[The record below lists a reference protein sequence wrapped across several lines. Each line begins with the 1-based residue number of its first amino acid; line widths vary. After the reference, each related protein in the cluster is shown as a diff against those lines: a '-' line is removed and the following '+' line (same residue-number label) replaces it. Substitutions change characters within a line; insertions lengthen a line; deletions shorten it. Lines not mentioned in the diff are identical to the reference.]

1 MNADRGLFPMR
12 NAGAARGQRC
22 ARPALRAAT
31 TGDCGRRK
39 AELDR
44 GLHGLTRIKGLS
56 HPRPSVLSVVSFC
69 GLRALRAATAGDCG
83 TRKAEGREVEL
94 GNQELK
100 KGAFQ

>member
-31 TGDCGRRK
+31 AGDCGRRK

-56 HPRPSVLSVVSFC
+56 HPRPSVSFVVSFC
-69 GLRALRAATAGDCG
+69 GMRALRAATAGDCG
-83 TRKAEGREVEL
+83 THQLRKAEKMNYEIR
-94 GNQELK
+94 N
-100 KGAFQ
+100 